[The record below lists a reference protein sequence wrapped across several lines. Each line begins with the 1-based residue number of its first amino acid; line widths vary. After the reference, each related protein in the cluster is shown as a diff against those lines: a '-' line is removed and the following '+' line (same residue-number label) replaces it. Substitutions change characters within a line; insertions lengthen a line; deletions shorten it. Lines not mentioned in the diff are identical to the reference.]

1 VVGRFTRDD
10 GRVRADRLVAL
21 LMLLQTRGRITAAEA
36 AAELEVSE
44 RTARRDLD
52 ALSMAG
58 IPVYSQQGRNGGW
71 QLIGG
76 ARTDLSGLTAGET
89 RALFLLAGP
98 SLAAT
103 PELRAALRK
112 LVRALPESFR
122 AQAEAASRAVVV
134 DPAGWDGP
142 AVRERPDPPL
152 LESVQHAVVVGE
164 RIVLDYVGR
173 ERRASRRT
181 VHPLGLVAKGST
193 WYLVAGTDDGLRTF
207 RVDRMEQVVPTGE
220 PVERPPDFDL
230 AATWRDV
237 IDDVA
242 QRRAPLVATAVAR
255 TEVIGYLRAAF
266 GTRLAVGP
274 PSGDGQIEIEVR
286 GHRVE
291 SLAAELAGFASQ
303 VRVLAPAA
311 LRARLAHV
319 GAELVSAYADDAG
332 T

>member
-1 VVGRFTRDD
+1 
-10 GRVRADRLVAL
+10 
-21 LMLLQTRGRITAAEA
+21 
-36 AAELEVSE
+36 
-44 RTARRDLD
+44 
-52 ALSMAG
+52 
-58 IPVYSQQGRNGGW
+58 
-71 QLIGG
+71 
-76 ARTDLSGLTAGET
+76 
-89 RALFLLAGP
+89 
-98 SLAAT
+98 
-103 PELRAALRK
+103 
-112 LVRALPESFR
+112 
-122 AQAEAASRAVVV
+122 
-134 DPAGWDGP
+134 
-142 AVRERPDPPL
+142 
-152 LESVQHAVVVGE
+152 VGE

-274 PSGDGQIEIEVR
+274 PSGDGHIEIEVR

-303 VRVLAPAA
+303 VRVLAPPAV
-311 LRARLAHV
+311 RARLARV
-319 GAELVSAYADDAG
+319 GAELVSAYANDAG
-332 T
+332 A